1 MTPQATDSDISDT
14 TAETPVRTADSTW
27 WLVAG
32 ASLISM
38 GLAAYE
44 IVPASVT
51 PLIRDSLRVGPTAAG
66 LLVGVMFGTAVVVSL
81 PAGAVLDRTDS
92 RSVMALAVGIL
103 VIAGMWG
110 WQAGRRGQ
118 YETILASRVLGG
130 TAYVVVWNAGI
141 DMVSRAVESSNRA
154 TAVGIFTASGPVG
167 FALGQGTGPL
177 IAQRFGWPAVFLA
190 FIGPAI
196 AGLAVFWPASRGHG
210 GSRGDAPSLQ
220 EFGAVLRSPSVW
232 LVGILGFL
240 GYALYLFVN
249 SWGSSYLTQGLGFSL
264 AVSGLVVAVFPAV
277 GVISRIS
284 GGLISDR
291 VFDGSRR
298 PVVLWSFGLA
308 APLLLGFTQFRSL
321 APLVAVLLLIGFAVQ
336 LTLGLS
342 FTYVRELVDPRVAAT
357 AVAFQTS
364 IGLAGAFVAP
374 IAGGA
379 VVNRAGF
386 EPAFLLAGVVAVAG
400 IIVAWQAP
408 EPGRQ

>member
-1 MTPQATDSDISDT
+1 MTPQATDSDMSDP
-14 TAETPVRTADSTW
+14 TAETAVRTANSTW

-51 PLIRDSLRVGPTAAG
+51 PLIQESLRVGPTAAG

-92 RSVMALAVGIL
+92 RTAMAIAVGML
-103 VIAGMWG
+103 VIAGLWG
-110 WQAGRRGQ
+110 WRAGRRGQ
-118 YETILASRVLGG
+118 YESILASRALGG
-130 TAYVVVWNAGI
+130 AAYVVVWNAGI
-141 DMVSRAVESSNRA
+141 DMVSRAVEGSHRA

-177 IAQRFGWPAVFLA
+177 IAQRFGWSTVFLA
-190 FIGPAI
+190 FIAPAI

-210 GSRGDAPSLQ
+210 ESRGDAPSLR
-220 EFGAVLRSPSVW
+220 EFGAVLQSPSVW
-232 LVGILGFL
+232 LVGALGFL

-249 SWGSSYLTQGLGFSL
+249 SWGSSYLTQELNFSL

-277 GVISRIS
+277 GVLSRIS

-291 VFDGSRR
+291 VFDGRRR

-308 APLLLGFTQFRSL
+308 APLLLGFTQLRSL
-321 APLVAVLLLIGFAVQ
+321 GLLVAVLLLIGFAVQ

-342 FTYVRELVDPRVAAT
+342 FTYVREVVDLRVAAT

-374 IAGGA
+374 IAGGI

-386 EPAFLLAGVVAVAG
+386 EPAFLLAGAVAVAG
-400 IIVAWQAP
+400 IIVTWQAP

>member
-1 MTPQATDSDISDT
+1 MTPQATDSDISET
-14 TAETPVRTADSTW
+14 TAESPVRTANSTW

-32 ASLISM
+32 TSLISM

-51 PLIRDSLRVGPTAAG
+51 PLIRESLQIGPTAAG
-66 LLVGVMFGTAVVVSL
+66 LVVGVMFGTAVVVSL
-81 PAGAVLDRTDS
+81 PVGAVLDRTDS
-92 RSVMALAVGIL
+92 RTAMALAVGIL
-103 VIAGMWG
+103 VIAGVWG
-110 WQAGRRGQ
+110 WRAGRRGQ
-118 YETILASRVLGG
+118 YESILASRALGG
-130 TAYVVVWNAGI
+130 AAYVVVWNAGI
-141 DMVSRAVESSNRA
+141 DMISRAVDGSHRA

-177 IAQRFGWPAVFLA
+177 IAHRFGWPAVFLA
-190 FIGPAI
+190 FIVPAI
-196 AGLAVFWPASRGHG
+196 VGLAVFWPASHGHG
-210 GSRGDAPSLQ
+210 GSRGDAPSLR

-232 LVGILGFL
+232 LVGVLGFL

-277 GVISRIS
+277 GVVSRIS

-291 VFDGSRR
+291 VFDGRRR

-321 APLVAVLLLIGFAVQ
+321 ALLVAVLLLIGFAVQ

-357 AVAFQTS
+357 AVAFLTS

-374 IAGGA
+374 IVGGA

-386 EPAFLLAGVVAVAG
+386 EPAFLLAGAVAIAG
-400 IIVAWQAP
+400 IVVAWQAP